1 MMDYRLGKIERGE
14 VPPSTK
20 EMLAL
25 GAYLHYIPKKIN
37 RPRPN
42 KRPVEVTEKPKSML
56 RFPTAVEKFGIP
68 KKRMCLAIRKGEVK
82 AEMWVR
88 QPRVGMRNSLWVSTE
103 DVKQLKKRL
112 MERG

>member
-42 KRPVEVTEKPKSML
+42 KRPVEVSDRPRDML
-56 RFPTAVEKFGIP
+56 RFPKAVEKFGIRA
-68 KKRMCLAIRKGEVK
+68 KRMYLAIRKGEVR
-82 AEMWVR
+82 AVMWVR
-88 QPRVGMRNSLWVSTE
+88 QSGIGMRATLWVSTP
-103 DVKQLKKRL
+103 DVTQLKKQL
-112 MERG
+112 IGG